1 MKRVPFYYI
10 IFLFTAQI
18 LYAQKAPYSVRM
30 AESFMTW
37 HKDSIMVKEN
47 KPASWDYE
55 QGLMYKAIEKVWNR
69 TGDGKYY
76 EYVRKDID
84 RYVQKDG
91 SIRTYKYDD
100 FNLDNIP
107 TGRALLTLYQQ
118 TQPDKEKYRKA
129 ADLLWKQIGNQP
141 KTKEGGF
148 WHKKRYPYQMWLDG
162 LFMAEPFAAEY
173 SLIFNHPEHF
183 NDIAKQF
190 TLIEKYAIDAKTGLI
205 YHGYDESKEQKWAD
219 PKTGLSPHFWSRAIG
234 WYAMALVDVLDYFPQ
249 SHPERANLIKYLQRL
264 APALVKY
271 QDPKS
276 GVWYQMTTQGTRKG
290 NYFEASASCMFVYTL
305 AKGVRMGYLPSSYLV
320 AAKKGY
326 AGIVKEFVEEEPNGT
341 ISLNKT
347 VSVGGLG
354 GTPYRDGSYEYYL
367 SEPIKKNDLK
377 GVGPFIFASVEIE
390 TAAENTIGQ
399 GKTVATDY
407 YFNRE
412 FRKDWN
418 GNEEQFHYTW
428 EDRQHSGFWVWGTTF
443 RDLGAK
449 TTALKAAPTA
459 ENLKNVNIYIIVDPD
474 TKKET
479 TNPNF
484 VQDADIKQISN
495 WVKAGGTLVLM
506 ANDTSNCEHKN
517 FNRLAKEFGIQFL
530 PKNVNM
536 VQGTQWQQGRV
547 DIPAGNS
554 IFQNTKAVY
563 IKELSPLD
571 LKAPAQAI
579 VTQNGDVIMGVAK
592 IGKGIVFA
600 IGDPWLYNEY
610 TDGRRI
616 PMIYENFS
624 AAKDLAKWLLAP
636 KSASAN
642 RPKGNF

>member
-1 MKRVPFYYI
+1 MKRVPLYLF
-10 IFLFTAQI
+10 IFLFVVPS
-18 LYAQKAPYSVRM
+18 LFAQKAPYSVRM

-37 HKDSIMVKEN
+37 HKDSIAVKEGR
-47 KPASWDYE
+47 PAAWDYE
-55 QGLMYKAIEKVWNR
+55 QGLILKSLEKVWTRN
-69 TGDGKYY
+69 GDSKYF
-76 EYVRKDID
+76 EYIRKDLD

-91 SIRTYKYDD
+91 SIRTFKYDD

-107 TGRALLTLYQQ
+107 TGRALLMLYQQ

-129 ADLLWKQIGNQP
+129 ADLLWKQIENQP
-141 KTKEGGF
+141 KTKEGGY

-162 LFMAEPFAAEY
+162 LFMAEPFSAEY

-190 TLIEKYAIDAKTGLI
+190 SLIEKYAVDAKTGLV

-249 SHPERANLIKYLQRL
+249 NHPERANLIKYLQRL

-271 QDPKS
+271 QDAKS

-290 NYFEASASCMFVYTL
+290 NYFEASGSCMFVYAL
-305 AKGVRMGYLPSSYLV
+305 AKGVRMGYLPSSYL
-320 AAKKGY
+320 ASAKKGY
-326 AGIVKEFVEEEPNGT
+326 AGIVKEFVEEESNGT
-341 ISLNKT
+341 LSLNKT

-377 GVGPFIFASVEIE
+377 GVGPFIFASVEMEI
-390 TAAENTIGQ
+390 AAENALGQ

-428 EDRQHSGFWVWGTTF
+428 EDRLHSGFWVWGTIF

-449 TTALKAAPTA
+449 TTAIKAAPTA
-459 ENLKNVNIYIIVDPD
+459 ENLKNVNVYIIVDPD

-479 TNPNF
+479 PNPNF
-484 VQDADIKQISN
+484 VQDADIKQISD

-536 VQGTQWQQGRV
+536 VQGTKWEQGRV
-547 DIPAGNS
+547 DIPAGNAV
-554 IFQNTKAVY
+554 FKNTKAVY
-563 IKELSPLD
+563 IKELAPLE

-592 IGKGIVFA
+592 LGKGTVFA
-600 IGDPWLYNEY
+600 VGDPWLYNEY

-616 PMIYENFS
+616 PLIYENFS
-624 AAKDLAKWLLAP
+624 AAKDLAKWLL
-636 KSASAN
+636 SA
-642 RPKGNF
+642 KK